1 MRARPRPDRSA
12 GFTLV
17 ELLVSMAVLALIA
30 LVMAAGLRFVVRAV
44 AGTDDR
50 REALEELTLGL
61 SVLRG
66 ELERA
71 EPLMIKAGNRD
82 LVLFS
87 GRGDRLRF
95 ANVEPPYLAGAPY
108 LAYEYAVTPDRG
120 AYRIELRRVPID
132 PAELDLAVVE
142 AGEPRTILRVP
153 EELSFTYWGS
163 LEPREA
169 PAWHAEWPAGPRLP
183 EAIRLAAGEEP
194 GWPDLVVPLRITAPW
209 YCGGAGEGAGEAGGA
224 EQGGDGVGGGVEA
237 GLGAGGGRAGCP
249 GAEETGERGL
259 LRPGGAAET
268 PFGESGG
275 FSTRGQDRPQ

>member
-1 MRARPRPDRSA
+1 LKARAHPDRTA

-44 AGTDDR
+44 ASTDDR

-71 EPLMIKAGNRD
+71 EPLMIKVGNRD
-82 LVLFS
+82 VVLFS
-87 GRGDRLRF
+87 GLGDRLRF

-120 AYRIELRRVPID
+120 AYRIDLRRVPVD
-132 PAELDLAVVE
+132 PDQPDLAAVE

-153 EELSFTYWGS
+153 DALRFTYWGR
-163 LEPREA
+163 LAPREA
-169 PAWHAEWPAGPRLP
+169 PAWHEEWPAGPRLP
-183 EAIRLAAGEEP
+183 EAIRLAAGEDP
-194 GWPDLVVPLRITAPW
+194 GWPDLVVSLRITAPW
-209 YCGGAGEGAGEAGGA
+209 YCGGAGQAGGGG
-224 EQGGDGVGGGVEA
+224 EQGGEDVGSGAEA
-237 GLGAGGGRAGCP
+237 GLGSDTAGTAGCP
-249 GAEETGERGL
+249 GSDETGDRGL
-259 LRPGGAAET
+259 LRPGSAAET
-268 PFGESGG
+268 PFGDGAAG
-275 FSTRGQDRPQ
+275 FSSGRQDRTR